1 MHRIL
6 DKKKSLIICENNYK
20 LAEISDFLESNSKES
35 FCIFKE
41 FETLYSRHMDE
52 FFPNLE
58 QVINIKTGPT
68 SAISVALYPSFEEAE
83 TNLEGRAKMVEL
95 MEPLIREQFY
105 HEGEIT
111 RNDIKG

>member
-1 MHRIL
+1 MSIARVSMVEFN
-6 DKKKSLIICENNYK
+6 DET
-20 LAEISDFLESNSKES
+20 S
-35 FCIFKE
+35 FAE
-41 FETLYSRHMDE
+41 FETLYSQHMDE

-83 TNLEGRAKMVEL
+83 TNLEGRAKMVAL

-105 HEGEIT
+105 YEGEIT